1 LVNNEEL
8 DLMEIFHKL
17 WSKKFFLMFCVLIP
31 AIIALIVSLLIP
43 KRYTA
48 ITTILA
54 PEVAA
59 GGGVIQTPFG
69 GFSTSGLGESTI
81 SSQALI
87 ALLKSDRML
96 EDVIDQFNLIKVL
109 RIEKRRDAI
118 EFLRDEMSLIEFLA
132 DAGTINISVWSYSPE
147 MSKKIVEFYLENLE
161 KLNRTLELTS
171 IYPIVKVL
179 SPPFVPEEK
188 SFPKVKINMAIAGL
202 GGLICGLLFF
212 YIKERTAN
220 IR

>member
-17 WSKKFFLMFCVLIP
+17 WNKKFFLMFCTLIP
-31 AIIALIVSLLIP
+31 AIIALIISLLIP

-48 ITTILA
+48 IATVLA

-69 GFSTSGLGESTI
+69 GFSTSGGLTGI

-96 EDVIDQFNLIKVL
+96 EDVVDNFNLIKVL
-109 RIEKRRDAI
+109 RVEKKRDAI
-118 EFLRDEMSLIEFLA
+118 EFLRDKMSLIEFLA
-132 DAGTINISVWSYSPE
+132 DEGTINISVWSYSPD
-147 MSKKIVEFYLENLE
+147 MSKEIVEFYLKNLE
-161 KLNRTLELTS
+161 KLNQTLKLTAN
-171 IYPIVKVL
+171 YPLVKII
-179 SPPFVPEEK
+179 SPPFIPEEK
-188 SFPKVKINMAIAGL
+188 SFPKTKINMAIAGL
-202 GGLICGLLFF
+202 SGLIVGLLYLYF
-212 YIKERTAN
+212 KEKG
-220 IR
+220 